1 MNEKQAKRQLERMLH
16 SFTAGSVLH
25 LLADL
30 HRDAANQARQADDA
44 KTYRQCKLVE
54 QALVVVGMGVDA
66 AQPT

>member
-1 MNEKQAKRQLERMLH
+1 MNEKQAKRQLERMLQ

-30 HRDAANQARQADDA
+30 HREAASQARRDDDA
-44 KTYRQCKLVE
+44 KTYQQCRLVE

-66 AQPT
+66 ARPT

>member
-1 MNEKQAKRQLERMLH
+1 MNEKRAKRQLERMLR

-30 HRDAANQARQADDA
+30 HRDAADQARRADDA
-44 KTYRQCKLVE
+44 KTYCQCKLVE

-66 AQPT
+66 AQPN